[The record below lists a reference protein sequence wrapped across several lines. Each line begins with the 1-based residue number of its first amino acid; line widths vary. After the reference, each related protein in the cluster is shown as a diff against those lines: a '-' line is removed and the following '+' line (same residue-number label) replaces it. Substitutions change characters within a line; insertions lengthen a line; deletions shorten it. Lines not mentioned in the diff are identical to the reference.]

1 MYAARAVGTEVVRER
16 EGVKEGVRER
26 EGVKEGGRERE
37 RVEMRERERER
48 VRERGREK
56 EREREFIEREWYEE
70 VRRRDMIRKI
80 QGMFLEIK
88 RIYSDRT

>member
-16 EGVKEGVRER
+16 EGVKER
-26 EGVKEGGRERE
+26 GGE
-37 RVEMRERERER
+37 RVSQ
-48 VRERGREK
+48 
-56 EREREFIEREWYEE
+56 REWYEE

-80 QGMFLEIK
+80 QGMILEIK